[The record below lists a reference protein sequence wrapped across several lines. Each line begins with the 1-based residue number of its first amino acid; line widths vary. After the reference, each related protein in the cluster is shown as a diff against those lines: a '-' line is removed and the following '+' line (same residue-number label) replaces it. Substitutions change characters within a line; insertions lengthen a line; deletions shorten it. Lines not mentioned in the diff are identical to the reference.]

1 MSNRN
6 NVPVMVNDG
15 FKMENSTSE
24 INVSFW
30 EGGGVIETS
39 IDNRRQEV
47 AWVEDELAGKATCNE

>member
-1 MSNRN
+1 
-6 NVPVMVNDG
+6 MVNDG
-15 FKMENSTSE
+15 FNMENSTSE

-47 AWVEDELAGKATCNE
+47 AWVEDERAGKATCNE

>member
-15 FKMENSTSE
+15 LNMENSTSK

-30 EGGGVIETS
+30 ERGRVIETS
-39 IDNRRQEV
+39 IDSRIQKV
-47 AWVEDELAGKATCNE
+47 TWAEDEQAGNE